1 MITKAHVLAEVV
13 RTAKTNGGV
22 PLGRQRFYTETGIKE
37 IDWIGKYW
45 ARWGDATRAVGVY
58 PFRLDP
64 FLPFFGRAPTFWAAF
79 SEISA
84 CFALMRPD
92 TASSKARR

>member
-1 MITKAHVLAEVV
+1 MIATKSGRPQSTSDAGRVACTFGNVQISSL
-13 RTAKTNGGV
+13 GG
-22 PLGRQRFYTETGIKE
+22 LGN
-37 IDWIGKYW
+37 
-45 ARWGDATRAVGVY
+45 

-64 FLPFFGRAPTFWAAF
+64 FLAFLGRAPTFRAAF

-84 CFALMRPD
+84 GFAESRPD